1 MDVNRVAGAK
11 ERERERAGRRR
22 QVTRA
27 IKRGL
32 CVKRIME

>member
-11 ERERERAGRRR
+11 ERERAGHWR

-27 IKRGL
+27 IKRG
-32 CVKRIME
+32 VTEEEE